1 MIYKIY
7 FQIYDKRLKA
17 TIKAKSESE
26 AKEIIKNKIIFDKII
41 MTSDLLPDED
51 ETLNNLKSIFK
62 I

>member
-41 MTSDLLPDED
+41 MTELPDGD